1 MQLCMESV
9 TAEEMYRMMGPMY
22 SLHAGNVSCPLLVE
36 FMLSE
41 EAEFPLVRQ
50 SGPLEGTEL
59 VQLKL

>member
-1 MQLCMESV
+1 
-9 TAEEMYRMMGPMY
+9 MYRMMGPMY